1 MQVETLFRAHHFTF
15 EATIC
20 CSTLECGEP
29 QLILTMAKV
38 GVLTTTKYLPSTN
51 TNLLSE
57 LFKTKFAL
65 EHTILTFMRL
75 LDPHHKVSPVQHRA
89 PKTGIISSTKML
101 PKA

>member
-15 EATIC
+15 KATIC

-38 GVLTTTKYLPSTN
+38 GVLTTTKYQYQLVVRIVKN
-51 TNLLSE
+51 EICLGAHNNNINE
-57 LFKTKFAL
+57 V
-65 EHTILTFMRL
+65 I
-75 LDPHHKVSPVQHRA
+75 DPHHKVSPVQHRA

>member
-38 GVLTTTKYLPSTN
+38 GVLTTTKYQYQLVVRIVKNEICLGAHNNNINEVIGPTPSI
-51 TNLLSE
+51 
-57 LFKTKFAL
+57 F
-65 EHTILTFMRL
+65 
-75 LDPHHKVSPVQHRA
+75 
-89 PKTGIISSTKML
+89 
-101 PKA
+101 

>member
-38 GVLTTTKYLPSTN
+38 GVLTTTKYQYQLVVRIVKN
-51 TNLLSE
+51 EICLGAHNNNINE
-57 LFKTKFAL
+57 V
-65 EHTILTFMRL
+65 I
-75 LDPHHKVSPVQHRA
+75 DPHHKVSPVQHRA